1 MKRLVLISSF
11 IMVAG
16 LVAVFSA
23 IIYKVNSRDGNSGG
37 VSGVNMAATISVGP
51 DARVLSTQVDG
62 GRLFVLV
69 EEGTSRALLQFD
81 ATTGKLLG
89 RTDFVSR

>member
-1 MKRLVLISSF
+1 
-11 IMVAG
+11 MVAG
-16 LVAVFSA
+16 LIAVFSA
-23 IIYKVNSRDGNSGG
+23 IIYKVSSRGSSAG
-37 VSGVNMAATISVGP
+37 VTGAEMAATISVGP
-51 DARVLSTQVDG
+51 EARVLSTQIDE

-69 EEGTSRALLQFD
+69 EEGAGRALLQFD

>member
-1 MKRLVLISSF
+1 MKRLVLFSSL

-23 IIYKVNSRDGNSGG
+23 IIYKVNARSDSASA
-37 VSGVNMAATISVGP
+37 VSGAQMAATISVGP

-62 GRLFVLV
+62 ARLFMLV
-69 EEGTSRALLQFD
+69 EEGTARALLQFD

-89 RTDFVSR
+89 RTDFVPR